1 MNNRIFEAYIHIC
14 LFRRLDPDIFF
25 LLEYPIRIQSIT
37 SSKFFDGVGS
47 SCCLS
52 GRTRIYISH
61 HNMLNISHLLR
72 RSHMVSERTTQR
84 PNLRSPQSLTTSMI
98 MIMIMTSTKKMMIM
112 MILMRK
118 IRQNLLAMEECQTDL
133 SIQKGNT
140 IF

>member
-1 MNNRIFEAYIHIC
+1 
-14 LFRRLDPDIFF
+14 
-25 LLEYPIRIQSIT
+25 
-37 SSKFFDGVGS
+37 
-47 SCCLS
+47 
-52 GRTRIYISH
+52 
-61 HNMLNISHLLR
+61 
-72 RSHMVSERTTQR
+72 MVSERTTQR